1 MLDYLS
7 AYAIE
12 TPDHD
17 AFIFLKNNEVENSVT
32 YLQLEKLTDHLAQ
45 KLKQKWAIGDRVIL
59 AFPQCMEFVVTY
71 FACLKAGLVVVPV
84 SIPGRSRGVDT
95 LQKIIVDSQA
105 TGFYTNESTHQRLLN
120 LFPGFLGDGLIEAQ
134 TIDWVDMEQEIN
146 SLRAVEPF
154 ASDKAWLDY
163 APELA
168 MLQYTSGSTGDPKGV
183 MVTHENLVQNQELM
197 QVGFG
202 LRPQDRIGTW
212 LPLFHDMGLI
222 GAIFQAIYLGGTAVV
237 MSPSAFIKQPIQWLQ
252 MISRY
257 RITVAGCPNFGYDA
271 CVKRIKES
279 ALEGISL
286 ATWRVAF
293 SGAEL
298 IRQSTMQQ
306 FIDKFHRYGLKPDAL
321 APCYGLAEAT
331 LYVSSLPPHSNMG
344 CQSVS
349 VEELQRGRVV
359 ITGSHEVIP
368 SHVEA
373 QDTNASSVV
382 SCGVAQPSV
391 VMKIVD
397 PATSEILAEG
407 NVGEVWV
414 SSHHIAKGYWGRE
427 EATEATFHARLKP
440 SDGRHYLRTGDLGF
454 LLDGQLYLTGR
465 SKEMLIVN
473 GRNIYP
479 NDIENTV
486 ADSFREVFRD
496 AIGAFQV
503 DDKGTESAVVIAE
516 VGPSKSFKA
525 QSDEIAKTIKSQVS
539 KEFGIAVKDVMFVK
553 RSTIPKTTSG
563 KLQRTKLKQQYISNE
578 IEAL

>member
-12 TPDHD
+12 TPGHD

-45 KLKQKWAIGDRVIL
+45 KLKQKSTIGDRVIL
-59 AFPQCMEFVVTY
+59 AFPQCIEFVVTY

-84 SIPGRSRGVDT
+84 SIPGRSRGVET
-95 LQKIIVDSQA
+95 LQKIIADSQA
-105 TGFYTNESTHQRLLN
+105 TGFYTNESTHLRLET
-120 LFPGFLGDGLIEAQ
+120 LFPNFLGEGSIETQ
-134 TIDWVDMEQEIN
+134 LIDWDAIQAGMN
-146 SLRAVEPF
+146 SVSAVESF
-154 ASDKAWLDY
+154 AEDEAWLDQ

-237 MSPSAFIKQPIQWLQ
+237 MSPSAFIKQPVQWLQ

-257 RITVAGCPNFGYDA
+257 SITVAGCPNFGYDA
-271 CVKRIKES
+271 CVKRIKDS

-298 IRQSTMQQ
+298 IRHSTMQQ
-306 FIDKFHRYGLKPDAL
+306 FIDKFHHYGLKPDAL

-331 LYVSSLPPHSNMG
+331 LYVSSLPPQLNMS
-344 CQSVS
+344 CRSVNAD
-349 VEELQRGRVV
+349 ELQQGRAVV
-359 ITGSHEVIP
+359 TGSYEVTP
-368 SHVEA
+368 LHKTEA
-373 QDTNASSVV
+373 IIASSIV
-382 SCGVAQPSV
+382 SCGVAQTSV

-397 PATSEILAEG
+397 PLTNESLADG
-407 NVGEVWV
+407 AVGEVWV
-414 SSHHIAKGYWGRE
+414 SSEHIAKGYWRRPE
-427 EATEATFHARLKP
+427 VTEATFHARLNP
-440 SDGRHYLRTGDLGF
+440 YDGRQYLRTGDLGF
-454 LLDGQLYLTGR
+454 LFEGQLYLTGR

-479 NDIENTV
+479 NDIENSV
-486 ADSFREVFRD
+486 ADSFREVLRD
-496 AIGAFQV
+496 SIGAFQV
-503 DDKGTESAVVIAE
+503 DDKGAESAVVVAE

-525 QSDEIAKTIKSQVS
+525 HSEEIAKTIKSQVS
-539 KEFGIAVKDVMFVK
+539 QEFGIAVKDVMFVR

-578 IEAL
+578 IQAL